1 MCHLLRLSSA
11 QVTEICCTLSKCCP
25 MIMRTFFDDIID
37 FSWFVSACSSLAKLP
52 LRLQCV
58 LGRYCAASLETV
70 ASFTK
75 LFKMVLLKKGCSG
88 CWAFWGVHSR
98 CYNRLDAGSLLVAGA
113 PVGNP
118 STVVV
123 WEVTAWDLNSPGSTQ
138 QVAAKIGIGNIQSPL
153 LATPPSWPGFAPLAA
168 YLFTWQEQATPDTM
182 LEGEECPGPLLHC
195 SVVSNFSAYVSPDA
209 AAITSWGS
217 GVTSV
222 AFDPSRGGS
231 ALVTVIV
238 EGTL

>member
-1 MCHLLRLSSA
+1 VFWAGTVQLHWKQWPASPNSSRWFS
-11 QVTEICCTLSKCCP
+11 SK
-25 MIMRTFFDDIID
+25 
-37 FSWFVSACSSLAKLP
+37 KG
-52 LRLQCV
+52 V
-58 LGRYCAASLETV
+58 LGAGPSGV
-70 ASFTK
+70 FTAD
-75 LFKMVLLKKGCSG
+75 VTIS
-88 CWAFWGVHSR
+88 
-98 CYNRLDAGSLLVAGA
+98 DAGSLLVAGA

>member
-1 MCHLLRLSSA
+1 MNM
-11 QVTEICCTLSKCCP
+11 K
-25 MIMRTFFDDIID
+25 TFFDDFID
-37 FSWFVSACSSLAKLP
+37 LSWFFRLAARWPNFLCVCSVFWAGTVQLHWKQWPASPNSSRWFSSKKG
-52 LRLQCV
+52 V
-58 LGRYCAASLETV
+58 LGGGPSGV
-70 ASFTK
+70 FTAD
-75 LFKMVLLKKGCSG
+75 VTIS
-88 CWAFWGVHSR
+88 
-98 CYNRLDAGSLLVAGA
+98 DAGSLLVAGV